1 MEIHK
6 KYNISL
12 KSISSIPP
20 PNYPVS
26 ASVQSTNSTKVFD
39 ALGFSLFFFFFFFSN
54 NFRFTSYKYVTFGY
68 PKVHRPTYL
77 IVISIDDLAPNRPQ
91 IHDDVIEWKHF
102 PRYWPFVR
110 GIHRS
115 PMNSTVPVKFPT
127 QRPVTRS
134 FGVLFDLPLNN
145 GWVNNR
151 EAGDLRRYRAHYDAV
166 FTITHVLSSQTGCC
180 DWRTSNS
187 LTKLVR
193 SDK

>member
-1 MEIHK
+1 MEIHEK
-6 KYNISL
+6 NITL
-12 KSISSIPP
+12 AWKAFLLFDLQIIQFRPP
-20 PNYPVS
+20 Y
-26 ASVQSTNSTKVFD
+26 KVRIVRRF
-39 ALGFSLFFFFFFFSN
+39 LTLWVFPCFFFFFFFPN

-115 PMNSTVPVKFPT
+115 PVNSPVPVKFPT

-134 FGVLFDLPLNN
+134 FGVFFDLPLNN

-151 EAGDLRRYRAHYDAV
+151 EAGDLRRYGAHYDV
-166 FTITHVLSSQTGCC
+166 SVMFEYGMVP
-180 DWRTSNS
+180 
-187 LTKLVR
+187 
-193 SDK
+193 